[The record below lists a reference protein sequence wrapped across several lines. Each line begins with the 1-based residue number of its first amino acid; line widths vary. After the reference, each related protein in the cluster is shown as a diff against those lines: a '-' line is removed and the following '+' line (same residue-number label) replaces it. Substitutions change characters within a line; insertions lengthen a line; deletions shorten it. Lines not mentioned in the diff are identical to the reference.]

1 MEATLKRLPPGEAWC
16 YLGGQPGAKEPLDL
30 VVRAFEGSV
39 LVAVGENDRAPDTEP
54 VLVPAGQGRRMCGF
68 HFFARAAAPAAGA
81 LVSVR
86 GL

>member
-1 MEATLKRLPPGEAWC
+1 MEATLKRLSPGEAWA
-16 YLGGQPGAKEPLDL
+16 YLGGQPGAKEPIDL

-54 VLVPAGQGRRMCGF
+54 VLVPAGQGRRLCGF
-68 HFFARAAAPAAGA
+68 HFFARPATAASGA
-81 LVSVR
+81 VVSVR

>member
-1 MEATLKRLPPGEAWC
+1 MEATLKRLPPSEAWC
-16 YLGGQPGAKEPLDL
+16 YLGGQTGPKEPFDL

-54 VLVPAGQGRRMCGF
+54 VLVPAGQGRRLCGW
-68 HFFARAAAPAAGA
+68 HFFARPARAGA
-81 LVSVR
+81 GVVVSVR